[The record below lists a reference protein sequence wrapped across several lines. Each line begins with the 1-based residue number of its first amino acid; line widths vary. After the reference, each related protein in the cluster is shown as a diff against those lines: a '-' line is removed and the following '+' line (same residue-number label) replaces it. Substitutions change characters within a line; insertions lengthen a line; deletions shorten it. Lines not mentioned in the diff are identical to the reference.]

1 MAQSQR
7 TFRTQAI
14 ILKRRDFGEADRL
27 LTLLT
32 PGHGKMEA
40 LAKGARK
47 PTSKATGHVELFTRA
62 DALIARGRTFNIVQQ
77 AEQVAPYLPLRE
89 ELERGAYAAYV
100 AELLDRFTGDDDADE
115 GALFTLLDDTLE
127 RLCTASDVRLPARY
141 FEMRLLD
148 EVGFRPEL
156 NLCVI
161 SQQPIIAQDQ
171 FFSFAE
177 GGVVSPD
184 AAQHTGE
191 LVTVSMPTLKI
202 MRHLQRSTYP
212 HVASLVLDEGRHRD
226 LERVMLGY
234 LSYLLERRLQSVA
247 FIRHLR
253 RYTP

>member
-1 MAQSQR
+1 MSQAQR

-32 PGHGKMEA
+32 PGHGKIDA
-40 LAKGARK
+40 LAKGSRK

-62 DALIARGRTFNIVQQ
+62 DALIARGRTFNVLTQV
-77 AEQVAPYLPLRE
+77 EQTAPYLPLRE

-100 AELLDRFTGDDDADE
+100 VELLDRFTGDDDADE
-115 GALFTLLDDTLE
+115 GTLFSLLDDTLT
-127 RLCTASDVRLPARY
+127 RLCTADDVRLPTRY

-156 NLCVI
+156 NQCVI
-161 SQQPIIAQDQ
+161 SQEPIIAQDQ
-171 FFSFAE
+171 FFSYAE
-177 GGVVSPD
+177 GGVVSPE
-184 AAQHTGE
+184 AARHTSN
-191 LVTVSMPTLKI
+191 LASVTLPTLKL
-202 MRHLQRSTYP
+202 MRHLQRSPYS
-212 HVASLVLDEGRHRD
+212 HVASLTLNEARHQA
-226 LERVMLGY
+226 LERIMLAY

-253 RYTP
+253 NMS